1 MWVAVC
7 RGCDGVCPNTSRH
20 LHWVQVFD
28 MFTLGQHIRVGTDMF
43 ILHKLAVMCPSVL
56 STLVGE

>member
-1 MWVAVC
+1 MSEHVEAFEL
-7 RGCDGVCPNTSRH
+7 GSGVRH
-20 LHWVQVFD
+20 VH
-28 MFTLGQHIRVGTDMF
+28 VGTDMF